1 MSLAFRAALRPEVR
15 ATVCFYPTGVHDGR
29 LDQEADAGTL
39 ARAAIA
45 AALTASVRRFGT
57 KLFPAEHA
65 FMRGEGPRYDPE
77 AADRAWD
84 DAIVFLRR
92 AL

>member
-1 MSLAFRAALRPEVR
+1 MNLAFRAALRPEVR
-15 ATVCFYPTGVHDGR
+15 ATVCFSPTGVHDGR
-29 LDQEADAGTL
+29 LAQEADAGTL

-45 AALTASVRRFGT
+45 AALTASGRRFLT

-65 FMRGEGPRYDPE
+65 FMRDEGPRYDPE
-77 AADRAWD
+77 ATDRAWD